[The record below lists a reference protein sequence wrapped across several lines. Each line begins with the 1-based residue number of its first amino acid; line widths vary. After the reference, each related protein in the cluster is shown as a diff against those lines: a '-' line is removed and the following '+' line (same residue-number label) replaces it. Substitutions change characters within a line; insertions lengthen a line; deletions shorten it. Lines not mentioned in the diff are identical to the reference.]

1 MCKGHGIYK
10 CGKCYSCR
18 ARKRND
24 IMIRLT
30 EHYRGLYRHFI
41 QPHIAVMFG
50 VMTFDDNF
58 IPNVNLN
65 LDVVCD
71 WQRPV
76 QKFLANVRAQYQTFQ
91 NTIPLA
97 KGHRY
102 RFEMQLNFRV
112 CEQ

>member
-65 LDVVCD
+65 LDVVRQMRDYAKVLWLCGE
-71 WQRPV
+71 V
-76 QKFLANVRAQYQTFQ
+76 AHCVLGYFLDMGYAHDVYKKVRLE
-91 NTIPLA
+91 ILLL
-97 KGHRY
+97 
-102 RFEMQLNFRV
+102 M
-112 CEQ
+112 

>member
-71 WQRPV
+71 
-76 QKFLANVRAQYQTFQ
+76 
-91 NTIPLA
+91 
-97 KGHRY
+97 
-102 RFEMQLNFRV
+102 
-112 CEQ
+112 